1 MIKQQVKCINIIV
14 PLGANI
20 SFTMELAIF
29 ALLKGSFPK
38 EVRNCNEWHK
48 NFLLSVY
55 YFASYTFHIGGF
67 FAVIFVAYL
76 NITRGAFYGTCSE
89 VQCDLFLVLTLLL
102 VAANVFL
109 ISTGAYVI
117 WFRGFLKK
125 NTPIQVELQPVL
137 QVDPVA
143 HMEEGQGDE
152 ANAAAAAAEPPYRL
166 DVSPED

>member
-48 NFLLSVY
+48 NFLLGVY
-55 YFASYTFHIGGF
+55 YFASYTFHFGGL
-67 FAVIFVAYL
+67 FAVIYAAYL
-76 NITRGAFYGTCSE
+76 NITRGVSYKACSV

-109 ISTGAYVI
+109 ISTGACVI
-117 WFRGFLKK
+117 RFRGFLKK